1 MQLNSSMDFQSKSS
15 MDFQSNNSM
24 NFQVNSFEKTIR
36 DTKRYDHDEFE
47 GKTAKEKQRKQREK
61 QIAEQRKLKKGE

>member
-1 MQLNSSMDFQSKSS
+1 MQI
-15 MDFQSNNSM
+15 
-24 NFQVNSFEKTIR
+24 NSFEKTTR